1 MDYQRK
7 QACGRRLRPEYLSA
21 VAREHARLAGI
32 AQRAEQE
39 RLRDQ
44 QPLSPRI
51 KISLPRVRWLERGEP

>member
-7 QACGRRLRPEYLSA
+7 QACARRLRPEYLSA

-44 QPLSPRI
+44 QPPSPRF
-51 KISLPRVRWLERGEP
+51 KISLPRVRFLDGGD